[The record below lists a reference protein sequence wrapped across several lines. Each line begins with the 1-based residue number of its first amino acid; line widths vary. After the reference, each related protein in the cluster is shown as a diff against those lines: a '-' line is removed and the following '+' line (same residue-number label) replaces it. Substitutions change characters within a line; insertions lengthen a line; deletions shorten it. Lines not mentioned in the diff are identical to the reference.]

1 MEAQR
6 YYYHKPKVIFATIFM
21 ALFLFG
27 FLALSV
33 IFKEAIFIIITL
45 FLIPIAYF
53 LITDGVVP
61 TIKNRAVLMADEN
74 GLTDIISWGLIE
86 WSNVEELKAVRGV
99 GRYSNHIEMYIF
111 LKNLSNYQYYNQSW
125 WIRFK
130 VKFNKIYKGIPVDI
144 VMDIDALEGNA
155 NDVFKSI
162 NDMYELNR

>member
-6 YYYHKPKVIFATIFM
+6 YYYHKPKVIFVSILM

-33 IFKEAIFIIITL
+33 IFKQAIFIIITL
-45 FLIPIAYF
+45 FLMPIAYF
-53 LITDGVVP
+53 LIADGVVP
-61 TIKNRAVLMADEN
+61 TIKNRAVLIADEN

-86 WSNVEELKAVRGV
+86 WSNVKELKVVRGV
-99 GRYSNHIEMYIF
+99 GHWTYHTEMYIF
-111 LKNLSNYQYYNQSW
+111 LKDLSNYQCYNQSW

-144 VMDIDALEGNA
+144 VMDIHALDGNA